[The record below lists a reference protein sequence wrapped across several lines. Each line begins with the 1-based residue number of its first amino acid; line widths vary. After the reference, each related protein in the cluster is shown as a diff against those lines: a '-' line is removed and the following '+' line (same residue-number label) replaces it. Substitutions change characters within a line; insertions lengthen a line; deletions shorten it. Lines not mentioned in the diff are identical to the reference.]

1 MKDYKSI
8 FIYINYIN
16 VSEDIMKNK
25 IEQNNIST
33 EALKAFAQQLRALYE
48 KYNKSN
54 KANSKIA

>member
-1 MKDYKSI
+1 
-8 FIYINYIN
+8 
-16 VSEDIMKNK
+16 MKNK